1 MEVINTGSGE
11 GLGTRLLGPEKVFLV
26 TLPHCF
32 SFAFHLTQRGCQRCG
47 FVYGWKLGYETSFHD

>member
-26 TLPHCF
+26 TYFTSLLLFRFPSDSEGLPEMWFCIWLE
-32 SFAFHLTQRGCQRCG
+32 AG
-47 FVYGWKLGYETSFHD
+47 V